1 VFVFVMQREAQRSPQ
16 LAEALLL
23 AEAGERD
30 MARALLRQ
38 SAVVGVLRVEEPPR
52 FAALEACATAPS
64 FSPPEAWPGPGGRD
78 AARAA
83 LAAALGAEVT
93 SVPPGRL
100 LALLGQA
107 LKWQQHTGALPPGE
121 AFDLFRG
128 APPPLRATQ
137 DAPPMGAALRAGAGR
152 GADAAPAQWR

>member
-1 VFVFVMQREAQRSPQ
+1 MV
-16 LAEALLL
+16 
-23 AEAGERD
+23 
-30 MARALLRQ
+30 RALLRQ
-38 SAVVGVLRVEEPPR
+38 SAVLGVLRVEEPPR

-64 FSPPEAWPGPGGRD
+64 FSPAEAWPGPGGRD

-152 GADAAPAQWR
+152 GA